1 MADLYLEC
9 YGGISGDMTV
19 AALLDLGADQEH
31 LKKALASLPLSG
43 YEVKISR
50 VKKSGIDA
58 MDFDVVLQEENHD
71 HDTEYLY
78 GHKTGGEGFEE
89 YGHHEHEHHH
99 GHGDEAHHGHEHH
112 HGHDDEAYHDHV
124 HHHSHDHDHEHE
136 HYDHAHHS
144 HHEHHHRTMS
154 DIRGIIEGAELS
166 DGARELTLKIF
177 EILVKAEAK
186 AHGIPEDEVHF
197 HEVGAVDSIVDITAA
212 AVCIDDLRQGEAPIH
227 RIIVPAL
234 YEGTG
239 TVRTQHGVL
248 PVPVPAVV
256 NIASMYGIPMEIT
269 KAAGE
274 YVTPTGAAI
283 AAALRSDAELPP
295 RFTVKKIGLG
305 AGKRKQAGTGLLRAM
320 LIE

>member
-1 MADLYLEC
+1 
-9 YGGISGDMTV
+9 MTV
-19 AALLDLGADQEH
+19 AALLDLGADQER

-58 MDFDVVLQEENHD
+58 MDFGVVLQEENHD

-78 GHKTGGEGFEE
+78 GHETGQEGFEE

-99 GHGDEAHHGHEHH
+99 GYGDGVHHGHEHH
-112 HGHDDEAYHDHV
+112 HGHGDEA
-124 HHHSHDHDHEHE
+124 HHG
-136 HYDHAHHS
+136 
-144 HHEHHHRTMS
+144 HEHHHRTMS

-177 EILVKAEAK
+177 EILAKAEAK
-186 AHGIPEDEVHF
+186 AHGIPEEEVHF

-227 RIIVPAL
+227 RVIVPAL
-234 YEGTG
+234 YEGMG

-283 AAALRSDAELPP
+283 AAALRSDAELPQ